1 MSFKRV
7 ISHDELGNLS
17 KKMSTGGENE
27 ETNEQ
32 FAPNTTTSEAPVA
45 VIETEPNEEKD
56 KTIPK
61 DFRGVSTLSADDK
74 SDALEEEYS
83 NPGGIIISQ
92 NQLNLARLGRASSE
106 NVQTQRTGSG
116 SSGTFGWFI
125 DVQGG
130 EGTPKVKEE
139 DKKQSVKFKDDDTG
153 DNLFSDAD
161 ELTQFVDISQQNVD
175 TGECLL

>member
-1 MSFKRV
+1 M
-7 ISHDELGNLS
+7 
-17 KKMSTGGENE
+17 
-27 ETNEQ
+27 
-32 FAPNTTTSEAPVA
+32 
-45 VIETEPNEEKD
+45 
-56 KTIPK
+56 
-61 DFRGVSTLSADDK
+61 
-74 SDALEEEYS
+74 
-83 NPGGIIISQ
+83 
-92 NQLNLARLGRASSE
+92 NLARLASSE